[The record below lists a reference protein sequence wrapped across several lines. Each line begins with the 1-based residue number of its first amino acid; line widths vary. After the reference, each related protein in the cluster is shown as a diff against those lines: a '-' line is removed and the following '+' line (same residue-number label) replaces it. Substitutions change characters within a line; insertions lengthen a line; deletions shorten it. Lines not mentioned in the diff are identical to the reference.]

1 MPRQFLL
8 TKKIRHRIR
17 KVINGVE
24 MFKCPICRKYK
35 FNEEYYTHTRMK
47 GKRWIL
53 NGHKMSRCIVCYE
66 KLKKKHR
73 EWAKIHN
80 KDYRHYLQYKEECK
94 KVRSKLNLSYEHF
107 HKIKNKLIILTKDQK
122 IKLIERMINNLNK
135 SIDSKVTRRFK
146 TIDIKTL
153 IGYDLNTNYSR
164 FLSYIEAK
172 LPEQLGLN
180 LKNYGVNWYLDYEE
194 PTIKLNKSN
203 LQIEHFYYKNIII
216 KTIENLY

>member
-1 MPRQFLL
+1 
-8 TKKIRHRIR
+8 
-17 KVINGVE
+17 
-24 MFKCPICRKYK
+24 
-35 FNEEYYTHTRMK
+35 
-47 GKRWIL
+47 
-53 NGHKMSRCIVCYE
+53 
-66 KLKKKHR
+66 
-73 EWAKIHN
+73 
-80 KDYRHYLQYKEECK
+80 
-94 KVRSKLNLSYEHF
+94 
-107 HKIKNKLIILTKDQK
+107 
-122 IKLIERMINNLNK
+122 MINNLNK

-180 LKNYGVNWYLDYEE
+180 LKNYGVNWHLDYEE